1 MSFNTANMI
10 VFVLMVLLPLAAVLA
25 LEVFLSRRPSWW
37 PGLVLPCSV
46 TLGAF
51 NMIRLMALNFLLAQ
65 PTLGAVEVVRDGERF
80 CFHPACRAVHSGV
93 PRAERSAVR
102 DLFSQPEKGAAE
114 VRRNRKQQAKKVK
127 EIPLAVQFRNS
138 GVGFFM
144 RKLCDTRGRYSRLR
158 QASLPSRRQPCLRA

>member
-25 LEVFLSRRPSWW
+25 LEVFLSHRPSWW

-65 PTLGAVEVVRDGERF
+65 PTLGGGILHAGLF
-80 CFHPACRAVHSGV
+80 ILACLV
-93 PRAERSAVR
+93 PSAA
-102 DLFSQPEKGAAE
+102 LFAIYFL
-114 VRRNRKQQAKKVK
+114 NRKKVQQKCA
-127 EIPLAVQFRNS
+127 ETENS
-138 GVGFFM
+138 KPK
-144 RKLCDTRGRYSRLR
+144 R
-158 QASLPSRRQPCLRA
+158 

>member
-65 PTLGAVEVVRDGERF
+65 PTLGGGILHAGLF
-80 CFHPACRAVHSGV
+80 ILACLV
-93 PRAERSAVR
+93 PSAA
-102 DLFSQPEKGAAE
+102 LFAIYCL
-114 VRRNRKQQAKKVK
+114 NRKKVQQKCA
-127 EIPLAVQFRNS
+127 ETENS
-138 GVGFFM
+138 KPK
-144 RKLCDTRGRYSRLR
+144 R
-158 QASLPSRRQPCLRA
+158 

>member
-65 PTLGAVEVVRDGERF
+65 PTLGGGILHAGR
-80 CFHPACRAVHSGV
+80 ASCRARRCSRSIFSTGK
-93 PRAERSAVR
+93 RCSRSAQKPKTA
-102 DLFSQPEKGAAE
+102 SPKGK
-114 VRRNRKQQAKKVK
+114 RNPTRG
-127 EIPLAVQFRNS
+127 AVQKHRS
-138 GVGFFM
+138 GIFHA
-144 RKLCDTRGRYSRLR
+144 KTL
-158 QASLPSRRQPCLRA
+158 

>member
-65 PTLGAVEVVRDGERF
+65 PTLGGGILHAGLF
-80 CFHPACRAVHSGV
+80 ILACRAQRCSRSIFSTGK
-93 PRAERSAVR
+93 RCSRSAQKPKTA
-102 DLFSQPEKGAAE
+102 SQKGK
-114 VRRNRKQQAKKVK
+114 RN
-127 EIPLAVQFRNS
+127 PTHGAVQKHRS
-138 GVGFFM
+138 GIFHA
-144 RKLCDTRGRYSRLR
+144 KTL
-158 QASLPSRRQPCLRA
+158 

>member
-37 PGLVLPCSV
+37 PCSV

-65 PTLGAVEVVRDGERF
+65 PTLGGGILHAGLF
-80 CFHPACRAVHSGV
+80 ILACLV
-93 PRAERSAVR
+93 PSAA
-102 DLFSQPEKGAAE
+102 LFAIYFL
-114 VRRNRKQQAKKVK
+114 NRKKVQQKCA
-127 EIPLAVQFRNS
+127 ETENS
-138 GVGFFM
+138 KPK
-144 RKLCDTRGRYSRLR
+144 R
-158 QASLPSRRQPCLRA
+158 

>member
-65 PTLGAVEVVRDGERF
+65 PTLGGGILHAGLGSLIEIL
-80 CFHPACRAVHSGV
+80 HSG
-93 PRAERSAVR
+93 RIILLHRIS
-102 DLFSQPEKGAAE
+102 
-114 VRRNRKQQAKKVK
+114 
-127 EIPLAVQFRNS
+127 
-138 GVGFFM
+138 
-144 RKLCDTRGRYSRLR
+144 DT
-158 QASLPSRRQPCLRA
+158 

>member
-10 VFVLMVLLPLAAVLA
+10 VFVLMVLLPLAAMLA

-65 PTLGAVEVVRDGERF
+65 PTLGGGILHAGLFTLACLVPSAALFAIYFSTGKRCSRSAQKPKTASPKSKRNPTRGKTPEWDFSCENSAIREGDIVACGERHF
-80 CFHPACRAVHSGV
+80 LRGNSLVCERHD
-93 PRAERSAVR
+93 PRNA
-102 DLFSQPEKGAAE
+102 
-114 VRRNRKQQAKKVK
+114 
-127 EIPLAVQFRNS
+127 
-138 GVGFFM
+138 
-144 RKLCDTRGRYSRLR
+144 
-158 QASLPSRRQPCLRA
+158 

>member
-65 PTLGAVEVVRDGERF
+65 PTLGGGILHAGLF
-80 CFHPACRAVHSGV
+80 ILACLV
-93 PRAERSAVR
+93 PSAA
-102 DLFSQPEKGAAE
+102 LFAIYFL
-114 VRRNRKQQAKKVK
+114 NRKATRKTAKKPK
-127 EIPLAVQFRNS
+127 TASPKGKRNPTRGAVQKHRS
-138 GVGFFM
+138 GIFHA
-144 RKLCDTRGRYSRLR
+144 KTL
-158 QASLPSRRQPCLRA
+158 

>member
-1 MSFNTANMI
+1 MSSNTANMI

-65 PTLGAVEVVRDGERF
+65 PTLGGGILHA
-80 CFHPACRAVHSGV
+80 RAVHSGV

-114 VRRNRKQQAKKVK
+114 VCRNRKRQAPKVK
-127 EIPLAVQFRNS
+127 EIPLAAKHRS
-138 GVGFFM
+138 GIFHAET
-144 RKLCDTRGRYSRLR
+144 LRY
-158 QASLPSRRQPCLRA
+158 ARAI

>member
-1 MSFNTANMI
+1 MSSNTANMI

-65 PTLGAVEVVRDGERF
+65 PTLGGGILHAGLF
-80 CFHPACRAVHSGV
+80 ILACLV
-93 PRAERSAVR
+93 PRSIFSTGKRCSRSAQKPKTA
-102 DLFSQPEKGAAE
+102 SQKGK
-114 VRRNRKQQAKKVK
+114 RN
-127 EIPLAVQFRNS
+127 PTHGAVQKHRS
-138 GVGFFM
+138 GIFHA
-144 RKLCDTRGRYSRLR
+144 KTL
-158 QASLPSRRQPCLRA
+158 

>member
-65 PTLGAVEVVRDGERF
+65 PTLGGGILHAGLF
-80 CFHPACRAVHSGV
+80 ILACLV
-93 PRAERSAVR
+93 PSAA
-102 DLFSQPEKGAAE
+102 LFTIYFL
-114 VRRNRKQQAKKVK
+114 NRKKVQQKCA
-127 EIPLAVQFRNS
+127 E
-138 GVGFFM
+138 
-144 RKLCDTRGRYSRLR
+144 TEYSKPKR
-158 QASLPSRRQPCLRA
+158 